1 MRIFVVVCLAA
12 CSLYGQAGKL
22 ARPSM
27 GFVFDQ
33 STHQVRRIEGIPGAA
48 LVGSP
53 VDFGFAVSA
62 ATVAPRLDSVFV
74 MADGDCR
81 AHLFRLTADAPR
93 ELAVEPMGACLHVV
107 YSPSGTA
114 AALYSPGSVR
124 VIKGLPDA
132 PVLAATVNLR
142 PNAPVVAAAVNLR
155 PNAAV
160 VAAANLRPNPR
171 PRRPLPF
178 SLAISDDGAY
188 LLYGTGGLVELI
200 GVAGDRRRVADGTP
214 GALAAF
220 APGGHDAAVIHSG
233 KLILFQDIAGAAT
246 ERSFA
251 GIETPSALAFSPE
264 GQKLFVASA
273 ALQSVT
279 TIQVD
284 TGDRSALPCD
294 CAPSTLVPMG
304 SVFRLNELGVEP
316 LWLLDTASD
325 RGLVFVPAPVA
336 N

>member
-1 MRIFVVVCLAA
+1 MRILVYVCLAA

-33 STHQVRRIEGIPGAA
+33 STHTLRRIEGIPGAA

-53 VDFGFAVSA
+53 VDFGFALSSA
-62 ATVAPRLDSVFV
+62 YVAPRLDSVFV

-93 ELAVEPMGACLHVV
+93 ELAVDSMGGCFLVA

-114 AALYSPGSVR
+114 AALYSRGSVL

-132 PVLAATVNLR
+132 PVVAATVS
-142 PNAPVVAAAVNLR
+142 
-155 PNAAV
+155 
-160 VAAANLRPNPR
+160 LRPNPR
-171 PRRPLPF
+171 PQRPLPF
-178 SLAISDDGAY
+178 TLAISDDGTY
-188 LLYGTGGLVELI
+188 LLYGAGGLIELF
-200 GVAGDRRRVADGTP
+200 GVAGDRRRVADGAREVT
-214 GALAAF
+214 AAF
-220 APGGHDAAVIHSG
+220 APGGHDAAVIQRD

-246 ERSFA
+246 ERTFP
-251 GIETPSALAFSPE
+251 GIEMPSGLAFSPD
-264 GQKLFVASA
+264 GKKLFVASMG
-273 ALQSVT
+273 LQSVT
-279 TIQVD
+279 TIQVA

-294 CAPSTLVPMG
+294 CTPSTLIPMG
-304 SVFRLNELGVEP
+304 SLFRLNELGTEP

-325 RGLVFVPAPVA
+325 RGLVFVPAPA
-336 N
+336 GN